1 MLVFLLSVFLSFYY
15 LCKYVK
21 KTLGRRDSSDDW
33 EIPDGQ
39 ITVGQR
45 IGSGSFG
52 TVYKGKWHGMWLSG
66 QTVTLKQMALPAG
79 GHPVKN
85 SFTEKHLWV
94 FVDASLNVIKQ
105 HGLVTKKPNSIMG
118 CIIDKALPEGGGR

>member
-1 MLVFLLSVFLSFYY
+1 
-15 LCKYVK
+15 
-21 KTLGRRDSSDDW
+21 
-33 EIPDGQ
+33 
-39 ITVGQR
+39 
-45 IGSGSFG
+45 
-52 TVYKGKWHGMWLSG
+52 MWLSG

-94 FVDASLNVIKQ
+94 FMDASLNVIKQ

>member
-1 MLVFLLSVFLSFYY
+1 MVCGSQGKQLLLS
-15 LCKYVK
+15 
-21 KTLGRRDSSDDW
+21 
-33 EIPDGQ
+33 
-39 ITVGQR
+39 
-45 IGSGSFG
+45 
-52 TVYKGKWHGMWLSG
+52 KWHCLLGATQL
-66 QTVTLKQMALPAG
+66 
-79 GHPVKN
+79 KN